1 MKWFQ
6 INNLSPWT
14 MPVAFAVKS
23 LVAVLFLYLYTYVLG
38 DGNLSEDA
46 MVFMNESA
54 TLHEVFWKSPSAYF
68 KFLTGIGENQELIQL
83 YLTETTHW
91 DIGEQSIIN
100 DNKNILRV
108 HSLLHFISF
117 GSAMIHAL
125 FFSFIGLIGVQQLFL
140 AIRNTTKVNPNIVFW
155 LLLLLP
161 SALFWTSSV
170 LKEPFMLLGLGLLL
184 RALFSTTAT
193 TRKKLILGGI
203 GALLLLGFKP
213 YVLIALLPMLLFVV
227 VAKRLPKHAI
237 IGSLGI
243 LVAMVALLFAL
254 FPNQRDRT
262 LQRISRKQ
270 FDFANV
276 ARGGVHVHADSI
288 FYYFSPEQRN
298 ALIFEGDSVTLSEAV
313 DAQILQLGLINAPI
327 PVHLEADG
335 KRWPLYFQNRR
346 SNGFIE
352 TTPIRNSWSRLLKN
366 IPEALINTLFR
377 PFPGDGGGKANWLA
391 IMEYSALFIGLGWA
405 IVRRRQLNKID
416 RIHFIGLFLFAFSFS
431 LFIGWTTPVIGA
443 IVRYRIPVYLVLLM
457 SILLIIAPSKKRKT

>member
-1 MKWFQ
+1 
-6 INNLSPWT
+6 
-14 MPVAFAVKS
+14 MPVAFAIKS
-23 LVAVLFLYLYTYVLG
+23 AVAVFFLYLYTYVLG
-38 DGNLSEDA
+38 DGKLSEDA

-54 TLHEVFWKSPSAYF
+54 TLHDVFWKSPSAYF
-68 KFLTGIGENQELIQL
+68 KFLTGIGENQELIQQ

-108 HSLLHFISF
+108 HSLIHFISF

-125 FFSFIGLIGVQQLFL
+125 LFSFVGLIGVRQLFL
-140 AIRNTTKVNPNIVFW
+140 ALRNTTKMNPNYAFW
-155 LLLLLP
+155 LLFLLP
-161 SALFWTSSV
+161 SLLFWTSSV
-170 LKEPFMLLGLGLLL
+170 LKEPFMLLGMGLLL
-184 RALFSTTAT
+184 RALYSTTLS
-193 TRKKLILGGI
+193 TRKKLILGGM
-203 GALLLLGFKP
+203 GAVLLLGFKP
-213 YVLIALLPMLLFVV
+213 YVLIALIPMLLFVLI
-227 VAKRLPKHAI
+227 AKKLPKHAI
-237 IGSLGI
+237 LGSLGI
-243 LVAMVALLFAL
+243 LIATTAILLTL

-288 FYYFSPEQRN
+288 FYYFSPEQTHLL
-298 ALIFEGDSVTLSEAV
+298 AFEGDSVTLKEPV

-335 KRWPLYFQNRR
+335 QRWPLYFQNRR

-352 TTPIRNSWSRLLKN
+352 TTPIRNSWSQLIKN

-377 PFPGDGGGKANWLA
+377 PFPGDAGGKMNWLA
-391 IMEYSALFIGLGWA
+391 IAESALLFFGLGWA
-405 IVRRRQLNKID
+405 IVRRRQLNSTD
-416 RIHFIGLFLFAFSFS
+416 RIHLIGLFIFAFSFS

-457 SILLIIAPSKKRKT
+457 SILLIISPSKKRKT